1 MFSHTWASLSCKNPF
16 TFLLLYDKIVKNAK
30 GCTMEN
36 LPEVISLLDN
46 ITRDFDYPLAMM
58 TQELEILWFNDK
70 AKTFFKRKKSMPTSL
85 SHYAVSMNTRKTIET
100 LRSGTSCEF
109 KAKNR
114 VGKKIYVFETGYCE
128 RHLFLAAWVDEDNN
142 AQIEHERHR
151 IEMLIFQHNCKLAIQ
166 RLFNATTVI
175 EHSKVLNGD
184 PNLMKSF
191 SAIEREAYRLYLML
205 GDLQIVHKDMDPF
218 AIDSTRK
225 FDFTQHFNELISATT
240 LSLAP
245 LGVNIA
251 FTTSVLGIRYVNAN
265 PHYFS
270 MSFLRLLKAV
280 VMLMD
285 SKPKNVRVMLDED
298 ADGCLLLKIIANG
311 TRLLHFLSDEQC
323 SKGFV
328 YRGQNI
334 DNFSYAYAYKIAETI
349 IRRNNMFLS
358 TELDGS
364 TTTVCVKIPATEDPK
379 GVLRSMKECYLGN
392 KFSTINLVFG
402 DMM

>member
-1 MFSHTWASLSCKNPF
+1 
-16 TFLLLYDKIVKNAK
+16 
-30 GCTMEN
+30 MEN

-46 ITRDFDYPLAMM
+46 ITRNLDYPLAML

-70 AKTFFKRKKSMPTSL
+70 AKEFFRRKKSMPTSL
-85 SHYAVSMNTRKTIET
+85 SHYAVNMNVRKTIET

-128 RHLFLAAWVDEDNN
+128 RHLFLAVWLDADKNT
-142 AQIEHERHR
+142 QIEHERHR

-166 RLFNATTVI
+166 RLFNATAVI
-175 EHSKVLNGD
+175 DHSKILHGD

-225 FDFTQHFNELISATT
+225 FDFTQHFNELISAAT

-245 LGVNIA
+245 IGVNIA
-251 FTTSVLGIRYVNAN
+251 YTTSVLGIRYVNAN
-265 PHYFS
+265 PYYFS
-270 MSFLRLLKAV
+270 MSFLRLLKSV
-280 VMLMD
+280 VMLM
-285 SKPKNVRVMLDED
+285 SERPKNVRIILDED
-298 ADGCLLLKIIANG
+298 EEGCLLLKIIAKN

-323 SKGFV
+323 SKGFI

-334 DNFSYAYAYKIAETI
+334 DNLSYAYAYKIAETI

-358 TELDGS
+358 ADREGD
-364 TTTVCVKIPATEDPK
+364 TTTVCMKIPATENPS
-379 GVLRSMKECYLGN
+379 GVLRSIKEPYLGN
-392 KFSTINLVFG
+392 KFSTVNLVFG
-402 DMM
+402 DVM